1 MKVQAVAMAVAMLV
15 SASAFAGGGGSSSID
30 IAYLAYRSG
39 LTERQVR
46 MVLGPKVPFV
56 EYRTTYSRARAKL
69 LNVVGSAELDELVSR
84 YRNEVQPSL
93 EAKS

>member
-15 SASAFAGGGGSSSID
+15 SGAAFAGGGSSSVD
-30 IAYLAYRSG
+30 IAYLAERSG

-56 EYRTTYSRARAKL
+56 EYRTTYSRARQKL
-69 LNVVGSAELDELVSR
+69 INVVGSAELDELVSR
-84 YRNEVQPSL
+84 YRGEVQPSL